1 MAKTQDELDML
12 LFRAERALAAA
23 ERKTPPDAD
32 EVRRLRRSSRLQA
45 AREAGARRP
54 QRSGCGGEP
63 SPLRGAII
71 MAASTL
77 RFSVD
82 ICVHRK

>member
-32 EVRRLRRSSRLQA
+32 EVRRLRRSVA
-45 AREAGARRP
+45 AYKRHAKLGPDGLSAAAVAAT
-54 QRSGCGGEP
+54 S

-71 MAASTL
+71 MAA
-77 RFSVD
+77 
-82 ICVHRK
+82 